1 MRADQRHAMPA
12 TDHRRFVYRYLDP
25 GERLGEILFGLI
37 MVLTFTSTAR
47 VALGAEE
54 ITARE
59 LLIAALGCNIAW
71 GIIDGGMY
79 VMSAMLDR
87 ATTARERAA
96 AEGGPVGHT
105 HLHVDDVKGALACA
119 WLVIA
124 STFPVVVPFILF
136 DDAQFAIRLSNTL
149 LIGMLFLVGYQW
161 GGYANVN
168 RWISG
173 AIFMV
178 VGLILVAI
186 AIALGG

>member
-1 MRADQRHAMPA
+1 M
-12 TDHRRFVYRYLDP
+12 TDERRFVYRYLDP

-47 VALGAEE
+47 VTLGAEE

-79 VMSAMLDR
+79 IMSAMLDR
-87 ATTARERAA
+87 ATRARERAA
-96 AEGGPVGHT
+96 AEGGSVERT
-105 HLHVDDVKGALACA
+105 RLHGDDVKGAVASA

-124 STFPVVVPFILF
+124 STFPVVVPFMIF
-136 DDAQFAIRLSNTL
+136 NDALFAIRLSNAL
-149 LIGMLFLVGYQW
+149 LVVTLFLVGYQW
-161 GGYANVN
+161 AGYANVN
-168 RWISG
+168 KWIAG
-173 AIFMV
+173 AIFTM

>member
-1 MRADQRHAMPA
+1 
-12 TDHRRFVYRYLDP
+12 
-25 GERLGEILFGLI
+25 

-79 VMSAMLDR
+79 IMSAMLDR

-96 AEGGPVGHT
+96 AEGGPVGRT
-105 HLHVDDVKGALACA
+105 HLHGDDVKGALACA

-124 STFPVVVPFILF
+124 STFPVVVPFIFF

-149 LIGMLFLVGYQW
+149 LLVMLFVVGYQW

-168 RWISG
+168 KWISG
-173 AIFMV
+173 AVFMV
-178 VGLILVAI
+178 VGVILVAI

>member
-1 MRADQRHAMPA
+1 M
-12 TDHRRFVYRYLDP
+12 TDERRFVHRYLDP

-54 ITARE
+54 MTARE

-79 VMSAMLDR
+79 IMSAMLDR
-87 ATTARERAA
+87 ATRARERAGQ
-96 AEGGPVGHT
+96 GG
-105 HLHVDDVKGALACA
+105 LVDRTRVLGDDIRGALACA

-124 STFPVVVPFILF
+124 STFPVVVPFIFF

-149 LIGMLFLVGYQW
+149 LIVMLFLVGYQW
-161 GGYANVN
+161 GGYANVSK
-168 RWISG
+168 WISG
-173 AIFMV
+173 AVFTV